1 MARRPL
7 YPNLPGE
14 QALDRLL
21 NQTLPNLIQ
30 QREAK
35 LERDRDREDRLEQQR
50 INNQFNQETLNIR
63 RMEIEDKYRDE
74 ASQNIHLRIDT
85 AEKFFEEGK
94 IEQAIT
100 ILDGTETSAKNGKYT
115 KDIVETYNFDSYRK
129 KYDDGLKIEN
139 GMKAVDDAYVS
150 EGATY
155 ESTKAAHDKFMT
167 DIYPSLSSGQR
178 EIYNNSLR
186 EYAKGNERI
195 FGWYEKPEYD
205 MESHN
210 AIIEAKQKYANYTP
224 DTIGTPT
231 DLAKFEAGLEN
242 YSENGIF
249 FDKLTPQR
257 QQEVRNEQFFAQYG
271 DKVQN
276 NAESFL
282 DVINS
287 RYDNPDEVG
296 RWLNALPEKQRNE
309 MLKEIGT
316 AVFYAEGVQTN
327 EEWKKSLKD
336 RGVPEDLI
344 GTAIGQ
350 KITEKDEKDGKDV
363 KDEVTETTK
372 LNLDEMSENQR
383 YEYFGELQQKDFYS
397 LKEEEKVELTQLIA
411 EFGSATNP
419 EMTAKIGKQRR
430 KNRKYNEYQGYIDNY
445 TNTLKKYQELL
456 ELGPVSGQGP
466 EATYRAPKGMFVGG
480 KIIKKKEIDI
490 KIRQLTDQIARN
502 KLKQSKYDNITEAN
516 WLETT
521 I

>member
-30 QREAK
+30 QRQAK

-50 INNQFNQETLNIR
+50 INNQFNQETLNLR
-63 RMEIEDKYRDE
+63 KLEIEDKYRNE
-74 ASQNIHLRIDT
+74 ASEDIRIIIDS
-85 AEKFFEEGK
+85 AEKFAADGNY
-94 IEQAIT
+94 EQAIN
-100 ILDGTETSAKNGKYT
+100 ILDRGETKAKNGKYT
-115 KDIVETYNFDSYRK
+115 KDIVETFNFDSYRN
-129 KYDDGLKIEN
+129 KYQNSFKVEN
-139 GMKAVDDAYVS
+139 GMKAADDAYVS

-210 AIIEAKQKYANYTP
+210 AVIEAKQKYANYTL
-224 DTIGTPT
+224 DTIATPT
-231 DLAKFEAGLEN
+231 ELGKFEERLEN

-249 FDKLTPQR
+249 FKDLTQER
-257 QQEVRNEQFFAQYG
+257 QQEVRNEQFFAVYG
-271 DKVQN
+271 NKVQS

-296 RWLNALPEKQRNE
+296 RWLNALSEKQRNE

-350 KITEKDEKDGKDV
+350 KITEKDEKDGKD
-363 KDEVTETTK
+363 EVIETTK

-383 YEYFGELQQKDFYS
+383 YEYFVELKQKNFYS

-411 EFGSATNP
+411 EFPTEKQK

-456 ELGPVSGQGP
+456 ELGPVSGQGQ

-502 KLKQSKYDNITEAN
+502 KLKQSQYDNITEAN
-516 WLETT
+516 WLDTT
-521 I
+521 IQ